1 MPEGTSQVSRSTA
14 IALAVG
20 GLVVGAIAGGV
31 IVDTL
36 FGGNE
41 APIRVKNTSID
52 LRLLGPDHRWQRLGT
67 DRYSVQGPPKG
78 RSDYYIEIEGTNC
91 TVSEYGATVALE
103 HSNGSD
109 GGRRGQPHARHSL
122 GECGAHHLARS
133 KVPHVLRREW
143 IPQGRA
149 GEWHREVPFQRRR
162 RPVLHGVGRQLA
174 AGIHGGHPDV
184 S

>member
-103 HSNGSD
+103 HSNGTILTVAEEGNHTRVTPSGNVALTISPD
-109 GGRRGQPHARHSL
+109 QKTLTYSAGNGF
-122 GECGAHHLARS
+122 
-133 KVPHVLRREW
+133 LRVVRVNGTEKC
-143 IPQGRA
+143 R
-149 GEWHREVPFQRRR
+149 FN
-162 RPVLHGVGRQLA
+162 A
-174 AGIHGGHPDV
+174 AADLSFMELV
-184 S
+184 DN